1 MESFSIIIMIFLIIF
16 SISVSIIKN
25 LLASVVVFMVYSL
38 LMAILWQ
45 QLNAPDLAITEAAV
59 GAGVTTLLFV
69 LTIRRVKG
77 EHNEKN

>member
-1 MESFSIIIMIFLIIF
+1 MESFSILILIFLIIF

-38 LMAILWQ
+38 LMAVLWQ

-69 LTIRRVKG
+69 LAIRKVKG
-77 EHNEKN
+77 DDNEEN